1 VAKPVIDTHNIIRGD
16 AGAAL
21 LNGELLK
28 AQGYLD

>member
-1 VAKPVIDTHNIIRGD
+1 MIDTHNTIRAA